1 MNDRECTFAIDIVDD
16 MRIEDNETFR
26 LDIASTDYPAN
37 FRNHNPITTYVTI
50 VDDDCKFL

>member
-1 MNDRECTFAIDIVDD
+1 MECTFAIDIVDN

-26 LDIASTDYPAN
+26 LDIVSTDYPT
-37 FRNHNPITTYVTI
+37 HHPYTYITI